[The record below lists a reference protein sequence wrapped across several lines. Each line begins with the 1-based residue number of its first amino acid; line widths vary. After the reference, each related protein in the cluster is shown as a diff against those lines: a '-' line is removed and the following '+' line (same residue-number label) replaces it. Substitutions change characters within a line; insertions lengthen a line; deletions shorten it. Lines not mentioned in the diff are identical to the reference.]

1 MPLSALM
8 TFLFTNIS
16 PLTCLWSDMLCQHDG
31 VVPNDFMTNFAFMT
45 NHTQKNSATS
55 QPGDSRGVTKYHS
68 NQYVRC
74 WKQWRTDWLGYVV
87 CPLGTYEKV
96 FW

>member
-31 VVPNDFMTNFAFMT
+31 VVPNDFMTNFALMT
-45 NHTQKNSATS
+45 NHTQKIVLLLNQAI
-55 QPGDSRGVTKYHS
+55 PGESPNTILTNTFVAG
-68 NQYVRC
+68 NNGE
-74 WKQWRTDWLGYVV
+74 RTG
-87 CPLGTYEKV
+87 
-96 FW
+96 